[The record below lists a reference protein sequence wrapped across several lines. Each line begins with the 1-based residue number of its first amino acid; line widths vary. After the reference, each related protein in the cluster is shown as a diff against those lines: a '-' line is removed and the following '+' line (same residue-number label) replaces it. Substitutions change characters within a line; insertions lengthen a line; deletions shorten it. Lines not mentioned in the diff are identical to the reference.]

1 MYSSNQRNHSRSRS
15 PCKDSKQWISSNA
28 FINFV
33 QDFRQNLTG
42 VRSTK
47 IFQIAGERWKKMPF
61 EEKQPYIKAATNIK
75 NRRQN
80 QQKIENINNVV
91 NTNTEQPK
99 SEDTQKQEKTGKRER
114 KKREPRKSIKNKS
127 NTESDNESISSSGTT
142 ATNTSEDMSDTS
154 S

>member
-1 MYSSNQRNHSRSRS
+1 MYSSNQRTHSRSRS
-15 PCKDSKQWISSNA
+15 PCKNSKQWISSNA

-33 QDFRQNLTG
+33 QEFRQVIKHIKNLFLLINKKKLHLQNLTG

-61 EEKQPYIKAATNIK
+61 EEKQPYIKAAMNIK
-75 NRRQN
+75 NKKQN

-99 SEDTQKQEKTGKRER
+99 NEDTQKQEKTGKRER
-114 KKREPRKSIKNKS
+114 KKRV
-127 NTESDNESISSSGTT
+127 NTLFD
-142 ATNTSEDMSDTS
+142 
-154 S
+154 